1 MKILVDSRYHFICIY
16 FFIFNLFSYQVPEP
30 VAFFPLN
37 VMYGTK
43 EIKNRTAQGEPIQV
57 DLAQGPDGKANGSYK
72 FFGASNSYIRFANSA
87 GRALNVNHSITMLC
101 WLLYESGQGPIF
113 GYRGSASGTNSNKG
127 VKLWMNKENISVIFK
142 KQDNE
147 NTPNLLHS
155 IMLTGKG
162 WKFVGASYDRRSGEA
177 KLWVDGDEVET
188 KNIGGDHRLATQGN
202 VIMGESL
209 DIKITQMHVYN
220 VALTQEQ
227 IQTIQKRTQIVG

>member
-1 MKILVDSRYHFICIY
+1 MILVINSFVFIY

-37 VMYGTK
+37 VTYGTK

-57 DLAQGPDGKANGSYK
+57 NLAPGPDGKANGSYK
-72 FFGASNSYIRFANSA
+72 FAGSLGSYINFPNSKD
-87 GRALNVNHSITMLC
+87 GALNVKHSITMLC
-101 WLLYESGQGPIF
+101 WLFYDKLGEGPIF

-209 DIKITQMHVYN
+209 DIKITQMQVYN

>member
-1 MKILVDSRYHFICIY
+1 MILIIILFVFIY
-16 FFIFNLFSYQVPEP
+16 LFIFLSYQVPEP

-37 VMYGTK
+37 VTYGTK

-57 DLAQGPDGKANGSYK
+57 SLAPGPDGNANGSYK
-72 FFGASNSYIRFANSA
+72 FPGSQDSYIKFPNSKR
-87 GRALNVNHSITMLC
+87 GTLDVQHSITMLC
-101 WLLYESGQGPIF
+101 WLYYDKLGEGPIF

-127 VKLWMNKENISVIFK
+127 VRLWMNKENISVIFK

-147 NTPNLLHS
+147 NTPILLHS
-155 IMLTGKG
+155 IELAGMG

-227 IQTIQKRTQIVG
+227 IQTIQKRTQIVS